1 MLLAQKRHGARKEER
16 EKVAFRLDEKA
27 KSEAASNVK
36 VLFESGRARS
46 GRKALKNFVVDT
58 GVLPRHLKNVPTS
71 LGIKKY
77 CFHAQV
83 IFLYHRFLLRVQLRK
98 KSSSPSAMRSRRTTR
113 ARTPPLRRMLKR
125 TALKCAQTQT
135 ARATRVLSS

>member
-1 MLLAQKRHGARKEER
+1 VGPLEDAAGTKRHGARKEER

-58 GVLPRHLKNVPTS
+58 GVLPRHLKTY
-71 LGIKKY
+71 L
-77 CFHAQV
+77 
-83 IFLYHRFLLRVQLRK
+83 
-98 KSSSPSAMRSRRTTR
+98 
-113 ARTPPLRRMLKR
+113 PL
-125 TALKCAQTQT
+125 
-135 ARATRVLSS
+135 